1 VLAIVW
7 MLLVVVAFYFLI
19 VRPQRRRMMEMR
31 VLQSSLQVG
40 DEVVTTAGIFGV
52 VQDLDPETVRL
63 EIAPGTTIRLA
74 RGAVSQRLGVD
85 DATDVTDV
93 TDEPEPG
100 DGPLPGG
107 TD

>member
-7 MLLVVVAFYFLI
+7 LLLVVVAFYFLI

-31 VLQSSLQVG
+31 ILQSNLQVG

-52 VQDLDPETVRL
+52 VQEIDPETVRL

-74 RGAVSQRLGVD
+74 RGAVTQRLGAD
-85 DATDVTDV
+85 DPTGD
-93 TDEPEPG
+93 PEPG